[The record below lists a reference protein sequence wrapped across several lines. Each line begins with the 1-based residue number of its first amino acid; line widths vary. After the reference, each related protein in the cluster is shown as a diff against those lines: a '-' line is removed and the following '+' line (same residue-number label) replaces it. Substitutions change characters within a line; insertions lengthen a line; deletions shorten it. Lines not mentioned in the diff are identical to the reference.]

1 MDLKSPFRH
10 AAVGSVLEHVCK
22 VWPPKEVVVPV
33 QLLVVV
39 LAPVPVLI
47 NCSKTPV
54 NKYFHIVNR
63 GKPIVNVVNSSA
75 KH

>member
-1 MDLKSPFRH
+1 M
-10 AAVGSVLEHVCK
+10 
-22 VWPPKEVVVPV
+22 PV
-33 QLLVVV
+33 QLLVVVVV

-47 NCSKTPV
+47 NCSKTLV